1 MTARLFSGSNR
12 SIETGRLD
20 YESSTR
26 KMKKVLS
33 LVKKRQSSSHS
44 STPKSSRSTP
54 NLSASRASIS
64 STATSSIL
72 QFQKSPSPS
81 KSLGDLSKTKYNN
94 LTKEKDKSLSKLHL
108 AVYTENLDK
117 VKKYVKRGFDPDL
130 QNPETGTPTG
140 KSKRLKSVLGKEEN
154 LVNR

>member
-1 MTARLFSGSNR
+1 MVQTDR
-12 SIETGRLD
+12 SKLVAYVD

-54 NLSASRASIS
+54 NLSAASRASIS